1 MYFISKLFK
10 TLKCQ
15 VLKSSKKGL
24 RVPRLQIN
32 TLQDKVCAR
41 DFGETGRSSAFSL
54 RKRESGQFIRKNRP
68 KTDTNTTPTSHV

>member
-1 MYFISKLFK
+1 MYIISKLFK

-15 VLKSSKKGL
+15 VSKSSKKGL

-32 TLQDKVCAR
+32 ILQDKACAR

-54 RKRESGQFIRKNRP
+54 RKRESGQFIRK
-68 KTDTNTTPTSHV
+68 TDQKQIQT